1 MKLEESYGNVKL
13 LLLEAGDTS
22 LPTVFPL
29 QRFLVIP
36 PDIDWY
42 SSFPAKY
49 TGAGSD
55 EILRL

>member
-36 PDIDWY
+36 IDCIPHSQPSTLVPDQM
-42 SSFPAKY
+42 KY
-49 TGAGSD
+49 
-55 EILRL
+55 